1 MIPELRS
8 PNKRQFLLSTLMKT
22 LRLLCGS
29 IHHHVKLFELQMSR
43 QLKELLHPFMTAERS
58 GNKADGQE
66 WSFMKAEKGR
76 GGFALDI
83 YYQNNLETAVSGP

>member
-1 MIPELRS
+1 
-8 PNKRQFLLSTLMKT
+8 MKT